1 MIYYG
6 IFICNKF
13 ENIKTFVERIKIPS
27 KWCITSSYLP
37 FKNFWAITVTWT
49 GIKKGMKLFD
59 FSASF
64 DNLKLKVFPDIF

>member
-27 KWCITSSYLP
+27 NDVSPVPTCP
-37 FKNFWAITVTWT
+37 
-49 GIKKGMKLFD
+49 
-59 FSASF
+59 
-64 DNLKLKVFPDIF
+64 LKIFGL